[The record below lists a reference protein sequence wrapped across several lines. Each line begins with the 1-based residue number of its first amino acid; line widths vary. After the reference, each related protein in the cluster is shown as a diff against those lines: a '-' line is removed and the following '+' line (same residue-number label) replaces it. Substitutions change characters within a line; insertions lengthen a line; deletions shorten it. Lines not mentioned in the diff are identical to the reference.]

1 MTRPA
6 APVTSAA
13 TEVPPA
19 KLWTRTFVL
28 VCTATVACYSSQY
41 FLVPLLPIYVTESG
55 SSTFVAGLFFAA
67 FSVMSFFV
75 RPFIG
80 KLADT
85 WSIGGVLLLGSL
97 ILGLSGLAFLVPVLA
112 LAFVVNTVRGIGW
125 AAINTA
131 SSTAVAVVAPPSRR
145 GQASGTYSV
154 ATTVGA
160 GLAPAASLWLFS
172 QTGGLAPS
180 FLLGGLFGLV
190 AAVIVVTLPPL
201 GAEATRG
208 RGPFTVRGSGFSFDT
223 FIDRRVLLAS
233 LLLLSVTTT
242 GTVAIAFVPM
252 HALSLGVDNISWY
265 FLATGTVAVLGRL
278 FFGRYLD
285 QLTRGFWIVV
295 GLLLGI
301 VAFAVLSMATGIGW
315 FVAGGVLNGLALSL
329 SQPSLMAV
337 AMDRAD
343 PAQMGRAMATYSM
356 FFRAGEAIGAP
367 MAGALI
373 VAFGYPGM
381 YFGAIASLL
390 LGLVGTLVNWRALA
404 LPANR
409 GRSAS

>member
-1 MTRPA
+1 MSRQPA
-6 APVTSAA
+6 AVTSAA
-13 TEVPPA
+13 AELPPA
-19 KLWTRTFVL
+19 RLWTRTFVL
-28 VCTATVACYSSQY
+28 VCAATVACYSSQY
-41 FLVPLLPIYVTESG
+41 FLVPLLPIYVMESG

-97 ILGLSGLAFLVPVLA
+97 ILGLSGLAFLVPILA

-131 SSTAVAVVAPPSRR
+131 SSTAVAVASPSSRR

-172 QTGGLAPS
+172 QTGGGLAPS
-180 FLLGGLFGLV
+180 FLLGGLFGLI
-190 AAVIVVTLPPL
+190 AAVICVTLPPL

-208 RGPFTVRGSGFSFDT
+208 RGPFTLRGSGFSFDT

-242 GTVAIAFVPM
+242 GTVSIAFVPA

-285 QLTRGFWIVV
+285 HLTRGFWIVV
-295 GLLLGI
+295 GLILGI
-301 VAFAVLSMATGIGW
+301 VAFAVLSRATGIGW

-373 VAFGYPGM
+373 DMFGYPGM
-381 YFGAIASLL
+381 YYGAIASLL
-390 LGLVGTLVNWRALA
+390 LGLIGTVVNWRELA
-404 LPANR
+404 MPAR
-409 GRSAS
+409 RRE